1 MKALDHINCL
11 ENPDLPPTQRGH
23 LSCFHRD
30 SYTGNEP
37 GVGPWPA
44 TSSIPSLHDPIK
56 GNRFSDEFRDILENF
71 TFDNDLFHP
80 STPTMSAAVV
90 RPSAIK
96 DTSLESTQAWGEA
109 IRMQTWVEATSPP
122 LPPSQGVE
130 AKTTLLRNTSTTD
143 LSAHPPQ
150 RLEFAGRA
158 SEKTQTNPASMVHA
172 TQAESLTIISSP
184 TVVPGSNSGLQL
196 ANASSSPQLRL
207 TRPVM
212 RLSSARS
219 VMSADT
225 IVAIEA
231 QVQNIL
237 RYSIDVDIEEY
248 ESTHPGNQHSGPP
261 PNIPL
266 PALPHEAQH
275 VQGDVT
281 KRPESQASLDSDLE
295 ESPQSCLNSVR
306 HTIRSTRADK
316 VRERRMRDLAK
327 LRSQSQ
333 NPDALASSEISKKST
348 DSKNPQKLTCDVD
361 ELDQF
366 PAVPDSQPTI
376 LCSMPAS
383 CPSCQHCQGKMTLEH
398 RQMSKARSDENQG
411 STSPQTLSQSNIF
424 VVVDADPITARFR
437 AGATSPRLSIGGS
450 ATGLRSPKPTR
461 TSSKLKEVMANRLS
475 LSEGPGRET
484 VLGSPME
491 SPTRKT
497 RGRGPTGEQALR
509 PRRSSSCLGIH
520 SSRPGRVE
528 SRSRSS
534 SSDVHSQTS
543 CNTNSPNKSTSRMR
557 KRQRWNSGNFSL
569 VTKLQQD
576 LRDYYAT
583 ILKQEEKIRLQ
594 ADQIQM
600 IMKIFAPM
608 NLHQQPEELKILQDF
623 PGQSSIGREANR
635 NKRQATRSWSGH
647 TDKRSPSSS
656 FRFPL
661 DSIKVQTLNRQGHST
676 SNEADT
682 TSAGSASAATS
693 TKSGA
698 AVIDDA

>member
-1 MKALDHINCL
+1 M
-11 ENPDLPPTQRGH
+11 
-23 LSCFHRD
+23 
-30 SYTGNEP
+30 
-37 GVGPWPA
+37 
-44 TSSIPSLHDPIK
+44 
-56 GNRFSDEFRDILENF
+56 
-71 TFDNDLFHP
+71 
-80 STPTMSAAVV
+80 
-90 RPSAIK
+90 
-96 DTSLESTQAWGEA
+96 
-109 IRMQTWVEATSPP
+109 
-122 LPPSQGVE
+122 
-130 AKTTLLRNTSTTD
+130 D
-143 LSAHPPQ
+143 LSSHPPQ
-150 RLEFAGRA
+150 RLELAGRA
-158 SEKTQTNPASMVHA
+158 SEKTQTNPASMLHA

-184 TVVPGSNSGLQL
+184 PVVPGSNSGLQSG
-196 ANASSSPQLRL
+196 NASSSPQLRL

-237 RYSIDVDIEEY
+237 HYSIDMDIEDY
-248 ESTHPGNQHSGPP
+248 ESTNPGNQYSGPP

-275 VQGDVT
+275 VQCDLA
-281 KRPESQASLDSDLE
+281 KSPESLGSLDSDLD

-327 LRSQSQ
+327 LRSQTQ
-333 NPDALASSEISKKST
+333 NADALGSSETSKKST
-348 DSKNPQKLTCDVD
+348 DSKNPQRLTCDVD

-376 LCSMPAS
+376 LCSMSAS
-383 CPSCQHCQGKMTLEH
+383 CPSCQNSQEKTTRQH
-398 RQMSKARSDENQG
+398 RRMSKAGSDENPG

-437 AGATSPRLSIGGS
+437 AGATSPRLSIAGS
-450 ATGLRSPKPTR
+450 ATGLRSPKYTR

-484 VLGSPME
+484 VLGSPMK
-491 SPTRKT
+491 SPSRKT
-497 RGRGPTGEQALR
+497 RGRSPTGEQALR

-534 SSDVHSQTS
+534 SRDDHSQTS
-543 CNTNSPNKSTSRMR
+543 CDTNSPNESTSEMK
-557 KRQRWNSGNFSL
+557 KRRRWNSGNISL

-594 ADQIQM
+594 ANQIQM
-600 IMKIFAPM
+600 IMKIFAPI
-608 NLHQQPEELKILQDF
+608 NLNQQLEELKLLQDS
-623 PGQSSIGREANR
+623 PSQSSIGREANR
-635 NKRQATRSWSGH
+635 NKGQATRSWSGH
-647 TDKRSPSSS
+647 TDRRSPRSS

-676 SNEADT
+676 SNRADAT
-682 TSAGSASAATS
+682 SEGFTSAAMSME
-693 TKSGA
+693 SGA